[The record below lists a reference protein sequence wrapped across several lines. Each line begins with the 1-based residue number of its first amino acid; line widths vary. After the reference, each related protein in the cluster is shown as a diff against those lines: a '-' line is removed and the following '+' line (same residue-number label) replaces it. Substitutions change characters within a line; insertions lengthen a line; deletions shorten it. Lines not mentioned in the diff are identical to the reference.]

1 MMKPMAARPDHLLR
15 NSLGDSVHASLGE
28 RRTRLGIYAEPAGD
42 PGWFGPE
49 SITWKVHSRL
59 GSMLVGGFSALL
71 LQTLHPLVVQGVADH
86 SNYREDPLG
95 RLQRTAEFIANT
107 TYGSDA
113 LASEAVR
120 QVRAV
125 HGRVR
130 GSTAEGRTY
139 RANDPRLLCYVHVT
153 EVWSFLRAYQRYGG
167 YPLLLSE
174 KNQYLAEMAVV
185 ARRLGARSVPT
196 TTEEVRDYFRRL
208 RPELSKG
215 VEAREVVGF
224 LMSPPRR
231 SPTELAAQRTIIEAA
246 IDLLPAFA
254 RKELGLV
261 RPPGYRLLLV
271 RPAAALLTQTLHWAV
286 GDAPMLPTAH
296 RRAAGSD
303 YLQAP

>member
-1 MMKPMAARPDHLLR
+1 MNTMAARPDQLLR
-15 NSLGDSVHASLGE
+15 NSLGDSVHESLGE
-28 RRTRLGIYAEPAGD
+28 RRSQLSIYAEPPGD

-59 GSMLVGGFSALL
+59 GPMLVGGFSALL

-113 LASEAVR
+113 LACEAVR

-125 HGRVR
+125 HRRVH
-130 GSTAEGRTY
+130 GSTADGRTY

-153 EVWSFLRAYQRYGG
+153 EVWSFMRAYQRFAGH
-167 YPLLLSE
+167 PLLLSE
-174 KNQYLAEMAVV
+174 KNRYLSEMAIVG
-185 ARRLGARSVPT
+185 RRLGARSVPT

-215 VEAREVVGF
+215 VEARRVVGF

-231 SPTELAAQRTIIEAA
+231 SPAELAAQRTIIEAA

-254 RKELGLV
+254 RRELGFV

-271 RPAAALLTQTLHWAV
+271 RPAASVLSHTLQWAV
-286 GDAPMLPTAH
+286 GDAPMLATAR
-296 RRAAGSD
+296 RRATGSPPAG
-303 YLQAP
+303 